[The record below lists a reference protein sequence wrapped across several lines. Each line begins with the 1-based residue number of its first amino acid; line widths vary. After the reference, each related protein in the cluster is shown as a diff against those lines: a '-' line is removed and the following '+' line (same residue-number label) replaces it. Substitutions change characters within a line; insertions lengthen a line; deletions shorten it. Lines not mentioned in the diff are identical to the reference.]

1 MFQIKRQK
9 CCPVVPK
16 WELRTD
22 SLENCEDTCITFH
35 RDTCARF
42 VNVNGEVVQPS
53 SRVIV
58 SAEDVVNSKLSVS
71 LCKLPLRDPDSF
83 VTGGIHDCLQ
93 EWEKLDISGKLR
105 DWLKDGVDV
114 QKFIKPFNG
123 NSKGKSYNS
132 DKPPM
137 MYMQNA
143 SACEKYQEFI
153 VSELTTRLRN
163 GSLQLLGKV
172 GKVDPPHMVM
182 PLTIEPSKPRLCH
195 DEIFLNLW
203 IRDCPFSLET

>member
-1 MFQIKRQK
+1 M
-9 CCPVVPK
+9 
-16 WELRTD
+16 
-22 SLENCEDTCITFH
+22 
-35 RDTCARF
+35 
-42 VNVNGEVVQPS
+42 
-53 SRVIV
+53 
-58 SAEDVVNSKLSVS
+58 
-71 LCKLPLRDPDSF
+71 
-83 VTGGIHDCLQ
+83 Q

-114 QKFIKPFNG
+114 QKCIKPFNG

-163 GSLQLLGKV
+163 MSLQLLGKV
-172 GKVDPPHMVM
+172 GEVDPPHLVM